1 MGSEAW
7 SETALITVVGT
18 TGTITAA
25 MNIAALTDTI
35 DIDQGDRDIEGV
47 PSLSGGRLVKKT
59 PEGDT
64 TITFEGYPIG
74 IGDSDATAPDGLMQH
89 FFGGTDTTAPFSV
102 TSATIARN
110 QYSVYIL
117 WTDDTAA
124 TIGTT
129 SIASGKNALRYK
141 FANCYMTSCKASMT
155 DGIVKGTFKFKCPPR
170 NQANTANITVEST
183 DGTASMNTL

>member
-1 MGSEAW
+1 MSEAW
-7 SETALITVVGT
+7 SETALITVVGSS
-18 TGTITAA
+18 GTISTA

-47 PSLSGGRLVKKT
+47 PSLSGGRMVKKL

-64 TITFEGYPIG
+64 EITFEGYPIG
-74 IGDSDATAPDGLMQH
+74 IGDADSASPDGLMQA
-89 FFGGTDTTAPFSV
+89 FLGGTDTTVPFSV
-102 TSATIARN
+102 DSSNLTRN
-110 QYSVYIL
+110 TYSVYIL

-155 DGIVKGTFKFKCPPR
+155 DGILKGTFKFKCPPR
-170 NQANTANITVEST
+170 NQAGTANITVEST